1 VIRPEAIIEPVYPQ
15 APLPDAGIRAVKP
28 GEVAS
33 VIGGREVEV
42 TMLSSSANEVAMQF
56 PGGLEVMV
64 RSNTPNIFIPAT
76 TSGNSR
82 LQVVREGIVALQ
94 GSSFAAKSL
103 VDVTIFS
110 EPTKLGV
117 VTTDANGV
125 FSSELVIP
133 PSVPAGPHT
142 IKLDG
147 VTPDGELFTVSL
159 GVDVLNPRYV
169 DVAGALSDL
178 SASDSPSDSIASSAS
193 PQRLLMLLILVALLG
208 IGVLAAWW
216 VVRTKR
222 RNRQDSSVSVN
233 S

>member
-1 VIRPEAIIEPVYPQ
+1 VYPQ
-15 APLPDAGIRAVKP
+15 APRPGAGIREVKP

-33 VIGGREVEV
+33 VIGGKEVV
-42 TMLSSSANEVAMQF
+42 VNILSSSSSQVALQF
-56 PGGLEVMV
+56 PGGLELMV
-64 RSNTPNIFIPAT
+64 KSNTPTVFIPAT
-76 TSGNSR
+76 TTGNSR
-82 LQVVREGIVALQ
+82 LQIVREGIVALQ
-94 GSSFAAKSL
+94 GAGFAAESL

-117 VTTDANGV
+117 VTTDVKGV

-147 VTPDGELFTVSL
+147 VTPEGELFTVSV

-169 DVAGALSDL
+169 DVAGESSDL
-178 SASDSPSDSIASSAS
+178 SASGSPSASDSLSTGLKG
-193 PQRLLMLLILVALLG
+193 QLMLLLLILFLG
-208 IGVLAAWW
+208 IGALAAWW
-216 VVRTKR
+216 VARVKR
-222 RNRQDSSVSVN
+222 RNQQESSMSVN

>member
-1 VIRPEAIIEPVYPQ
+1 
-15 APLPDAGIRAVKP
+15 
-28 GEVAS
+28 
-33 VIGGREVEV
+33 
-42 TMLSSSANEVAMQF
+42 
-56 PGGLEVMV
+56 
-64 RSNTPNIFIPAT
+64 
-76 TSGNSR
+76 
-82 LQVVREGIVALQ
+82 LQ
-94 GSSFAAKSL
+94 GSNCAAASL

-169 DVAGALSDL
+169 DVAGEPS
-178 SASDSPSDSIASSAS
+178 SSIASDSPSDSIANSAS
-193 PQRLLMLLILVALLG
+193 PQRLLMLLLIVVLLG
-208 IGVLAAWW
+208 IGVVAAWW
-216 VVRTKR
+216 VARAKR
-222 RNRQDSSVSVN
+222 RNQQDSSVSV
-233 S
+233 SS

>member
-1 VIRPEAIIEPVYPQ
+1 VYPQ
-15 APLPDAGIRAVKP
+15 APLPGAGIREVNP

-33 VIGGREVEV
+33 VIGGREVV
-42 TMLSSSANEVAMQF
+42 VNTVSSSSNQVALQF
-56 PGGLEVMV
+56 PGGVELVIK
-64 RSNTPNIFIPAT
+64 SSTPSVFIPAT

-94 GSSFAAKSL
+94 GSSFAADSL

-133 PSVPAGPHT
+133 PSIPAGPHT

-147 VTPDGELFTVSL
+147 VTPEGELFTVSV

-169 DVAGALSDL
+169 DVANELSD
-178 SASDSPSDSIASSAS
+178 SIASDSPSDSIASAAS
-193 PQRLLMLLILVALLG
+193 TKIPLMLLLLVMLLG
-208 IGVLAAWW
+208 IGAFAALW
-216 VVRTKR
+216 VARVKR
-222 RNRQDSSVSVN
+222 RNQQDSSLPAN

>member
-1 VIRPEAIIEPVYPQ
+1 M
-15 APLPDAGIRAVKP
+15 
-28 GEVAS
+28 
-33 VIGGREVEV
+33 IGGREVEV
-42 TMLSSSANEVAMQF
+42 TMLSSSANEVALQF

-64 RSNTPNIFIPAT
+64 RSNTPNVFIPAT

-82 LQVVREGIVALQ
+82 LQVLREGVVALQ
-94 GSSFAAKSL
+94 GSSFAAESL
-103 VDVTIFS
+103 VDVTLFS

-125 FSSELVIP
+125 FSAELVSP

-159 GVDVLNPRYV
+159 GVDVLTPRYV
-169 DVAGALSDL
+169 DVAGALSD
-178 SASDSPSDSIASSAS
+178 SGASDSPSSSIATSAS
-193 PQRLLMLLILVALLG
+193 AQRLLMLLVLVVLLG

-216 VVRTKR
+216 VARVKR
-222 RNRQDSSVSVN
+222 RNQQNSSTPVN